1 MSIPVPLEGFGGGGG
16 ASLNFDVKAYA
27 TEEALLAAVPKE
39 NTIGVITQTAIT
51 SWAFSATEPA
61 EPVAG
66 MVWISTGDSSGVA
79 FNALKKN
86 AIQVYP
92 LFAKQYVN
100 GAWVDV
106 TAYSYRGGEW
116 VGWITYIAIN
126 ENDWYKRNPYPH
138 VSYSYGTY
146 DFSENSLKGKV
157 TGPNQQVSLV
167 KKEKV
172 DFSAISKVKFV
183 YSLDTNLGNS
193 GQILAI
199 VSTSDND
206 ASSNSSICTKLIFD
220 KATKQTAYLDVSGVS
235 GQHYLW
241 IGLACWENHS
251 GTANFEISNLEF
263 V

>member
-1 MSIPVPLEGFGGGGG
+1 MIINMTGGGGG
-16 ASLNFDVKAYA
+16 AALNFDVKAYA

-66 MVWISTGDSSGVA
+66 MVWISTGNSSGVA

-92 LFAKQYVN
+92 LSAKQYVD

-106 TAYSYRGGEW
+106 TAYSYQGGEW

-126 ENDWYKRNPYPH
+126 ENDWYKRNPYPT

-146 DFSENSLKGKV
+146 DFSKNSLKGKV
-157 TGPNQQVSLV
+157 TGPNQNVSLV

-183 YSLDTNLGNS
+183 YDLDTNLGGS
-193 GQILAI
+193 GQILAV
-199 VSTSDND
+199 VSTSDYD
-206 ASSNSSICTKLIFD
+206 ASSDSDICTKLIFD
-220 KATKQTAYLDVSGVS
+220 KATKQTANLDVSGVS
-235 GQHYLW
+235 GQYYLW
-241 IGLACWENHS
+241 IGLVCWGNL
-251 GTANFEISNLEF
+251 GTVNFEISNLEF